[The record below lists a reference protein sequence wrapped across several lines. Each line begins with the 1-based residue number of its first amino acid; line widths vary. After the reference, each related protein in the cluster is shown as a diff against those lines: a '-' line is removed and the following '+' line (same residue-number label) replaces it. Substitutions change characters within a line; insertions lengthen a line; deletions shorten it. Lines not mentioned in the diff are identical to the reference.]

1 MNRRR
6 RSRKG
11 AVLIIVLVLVLL
23 MGVAAGSFLLSM
35 QTENIAARS
44 SGDLLIAQT
53 AAESGEVMFAALLEA
68 PRQYRDSVGGLGDNP
83 ELFAAVA
90 VDEPRDDTDLS
101 EMPAFTIRAPARN
114 ARRENGVRRRFGGDM
129 RAEGL
134 GVDGT
139 DEPLVFG
146 GVDES
151 KKVHL
156 MKVLQ
161 WDQANPGAG
170 RVALLRIPEMT
181 AEAADSLLD
190 WVDADAVVREFG
202 AENEYYAAKGIQP
215 RNGRPSSLREL
226 LLVRGASAET
236 VSEWSAWLTIYSAH
250 RDEAY
255 DGGKRVFVNDA
266 DLPRL
271 HQHLIQRVP
280 LAWAQFVIQ
289 YRQFGPA
296 ATAASDP
303 SDTPVSPETIPL
315 DLSLA
320 PRYRIGS
327 LMDLVDAAV
336 SLNHNGSQV
345 SVASPWSSDA
355 VSMSDQL
362 PQLLDRLTVTSI
374 GRIEGAINVNA
385 APREVL
391 MVLPGMDEGLVE
403 RVLGGRS
410 MAGVD
415 DPSRRTPAWLLTQG
429 LVNRS
434 TFRGMLPHINCGGDV
449 YRAQFWGSLGGDLA
463 AYQYEAVIDAAGAET
478 KRVFV
483 LPLDRDSMDSTSQGQ
498 YPNQNQRRVN

>member
-1 MNRRR
+1 MNRCR

-23 MGVAAGSFLLSM
+23 MGVAAGGFLLTM

-44 SGDLLIAQT
+44 SGDLLMAQT

-68 PRQYRDSVGGLGDNP
+68 PRQYRDSIGGLGDNP

-90 VDEPRDDTDLS
+90 VDEPGGDTDLS
-101 EMPAFTIRAPARN
+101 EILTFAIRAPGHDSRRGFG
-114 ARRENGVRRRFGGDM
+114 ARRGLGGDM
-129 RAEGL
+129 RAGGL
-134 GVDGT
+134 DAG

-151 KKVHL
+151 GKVHL

-161 WDQANPGAG
+161 REQANPGAG
-170 RVALLRIPEMT
+170 RVALLRIPGMTEEM
-181 AEAADSLLD
+181 ADSLLD
-190 WVDADAVVREFG
+190 WVDSDSVVREFG
-202 AENEYYAAKGIQP
+202 AENEYYAAKGIRP
-215 RNGRPSSLREL
+215 RNGRPSSMREL
-226 LLVRGASAET
+226 LLVRGVSAET
-236 VSEWSAWLTIYSAH
+236 ISDWSAWLTIYSAH

-255 DGGKRVFVNDA
+255 DGGTRVFVNGS
-266 DLPRL
+266 DLTSL
-271 HQHLIQRVP
+271 HQSLVQRVP

-296 ATAASDP
+296 TTAST
-303 SDTPVSPETIPL
+303 DTPVAPETIPL
-315 DLSLA
+315 DLSIA
-320 PRYRIGS
+320 PRFRIGS
-327 LMDLVDAAV
+327 LVDLVDAEV

-345 SVASPWSSDA
+345 WVASPLSSDA
-355 VSMSDQL
+355 VLMSEQL

-374 GRIEGAINVNA
+374 GRIEGAINVNV

-403 RVLGGRS
+403 RVLGARS
-410 MAGVD
+410 MAGID
-415 DPSRRTPAWLLTQG
+415 APSRRTPAWLLTQDI
-429 LVNRS
+429 VDRS

-463 AYQYEAVIDAAGAET
+463 TSQYEAVIDAAGTES

-483 LPLDRDSMDSTSQGQ
+483 QPLERDSVDSTSWGQ
-498 YPNQNQRRVN
+498 DTNEINAE